1 MHFHLWKRREFITLL
16 GGAAAAW
23 PLAAWG
29 QPKRPLIAVLVVSA
43 ASSVSPRINGFRQ
56 ALQELGYVEG
66 RELDIAPRYGDGLQA
81 RLPALA
87 EELVKLRPSVFV
99 TGSVPATVA
108 AKGASATVPIVCVS
122 LIDPVSLGLAA
133 SEARPGGQV
142 TGMLATI
149 DGLPGKQLALVREAM
164 PGAARIGTL
173 INPGNPAHPILRD
186 DAEAAAAKLG
196 LTLVPGQVREPNDLD
211 GAFHLLARERVDM
224 VLSFSDPMFG
234 REAQRIAVLA
244 AVARLPTMH
253 MFREYVEAGGLMSY
267 GVSLGGNWRRAAFY
281 VDKILKGTK
290 AGDIPVELPT
300 KFELVI
306 NLKTAK
312 ALGLDV
318 PPTLLA
324 RADEVIE

>member
-108 AKGASATVPIVCVS
+108 AKGASATVPTV
-122 LIDPVSLGLAA
+122 GLC
-133 SEARPGGQV
+133 
-142 TGMLATI
+142 
-149 DGLPGKQLALVREAM
+149 
-164 PGAARIGTL
+164 
-173 INPGNPAHPILRD
+173 
-186 DAEAAAAKLG
+186 G
-196 LTLVPGQVREPNDLD
+196 LTEDEVLAIAEHE
-211 GAFHLLARERVDM
+211 HLPEIAATALAQYLLSQEHGSEKIRDMIVDDIRQAQLSGDKERVLTLLH
-224 VLSFSDPMFG
+224 VLRHF
-234 REAQRIAVLA
+234 
-244 AVARLPTMH
+244 
-253 MFREYVEAGGLMSY
+253 
-267 GVSLGGNWRRAAFY
+267 
-281 VDKILKGTK
+281 
-290 AGDIPVELPT
+290 
-300 KFELVI
+300 
-306 NLKTAK
+306 LKTHP
-312 ALGLDV
+312 D
-318 PPTLLA
+318 A
-324 RADEVIE
+324 RSSDHPWSKRV